1 MKQKLGLV
9 QALQCEPRLVFLD
22 EPTKGLDPLI
32 QLAFYELLP
41 DLARGGTT
49 VFLSSHVLSEVERV
63 CHRVAMLRS
72 GRLVSIGAI
81 DTLRRAMPRRVVAI
95 FREDVADA
103 DLSALGDLLVR
114 SARRVELL
122 VPTDRV
128 PALVSRLAALPLL
141 DLLIES
147 PSLEDAFLERY
158 R

>member
-1 MKQKLGLV
+1 L
-9 QALQCEPRLVFLD
+9 
-22 EPTKGLDPLI
+22 
-32 QLAFYELLP
+32 
-41 DLARGGTT
+41 
-49 VFLSSHVLSEVERV
+49 
-63 CHRVAMLRS
+63 LRS

-114 SARRVELL
+114 SARRLELL